1 MIDPRSS
8 TQLRPGQVPFE
19 RAEYEGRWHDL
30 RTRMVEADLDAVLVT
45 DPDNVFYLT
54 GYQTFGNAQQF
65 LVIGPD
71 RASEPIFVL
80 RQLEC
85 MLVEYTTW
93 VEQVRAYQDHED
105 PARVVAEVVSS
116 LVGSGARLGVEE
128 QSPSLPALLLDQIIQ
143 ASGLRTG
150 PASDVIHAG
159 RMVKSPA
166 EVALCR
172 QAAEF
177 TDAGIRAALDAI
189 GEDRDENAVAAAAS
203 AAMIAA
209 GSEWFGEQPIVT
221 SGERAGV
228 PHTTYAR
235 RPLRRGDC
243 VLIEMSGVFHR
254 HFAPMMRTAFIGE
267 PPSHVLDMYAACRA
281 GLEAA
286 MAVIRPGITSSEA
299 HEACEKAI
307 AEFGYG
313 DWFKKRLG
321 YSVGTGLGF
330 WNEGHIIDLKPDD
343 ESALQAGMLFHLPPA
358 LRDPFRHGVGVSE
371 TVLITPEGCEQL
383 GKVPRE
389 LHVAPARRPA
399 S

>member
-1 MIDPRSS
+1 VIRSMIMASATMLKPASAPRPASMILGPMGTRLGEADTDAKKQALFEKVRAGSIRVLLGS
-8 TQLRPGQVPFE
+8 TQKMGTGTNVQRRLV
-19 RAEYEGRWHDL
+19 ALHH
-30 RTRMVEADLDAVLVT
+30 LDA
-45 DPDNVFYLT
+45 P
-54 GYQTFGNAQQF
+54 
-65 LVIGPD
+65 
-71 RASEPIFVL
+71 
-80 RQLEC
+80 
-85 MLVEYTTW
+85 W
-93 VEQVRAYQDHED
+93 
-105 PARVVAEVVSS
+105 
-116 LVGSGARLGVEE
+116 
-128 QSPSLPALLLDQIIQ
+128 
-143 ASGLRTG
+143 
-150 PASDVIHAG
+150 
-159 RMVKSPA
+159 KPA
-166 EVALCR
+166 EVEQREGRILR
-172 QAAEF
+172 Q
-177 TDAGIRAALDAI
+177 GN
-189 GEDRDENAVAAAAS
+189 ENAVAAAAS